1 MKRPEPENDMDVTG
15 IAKLATSMAETGT
28 KQEVDIAI
36 LKKAQ
41 QIETSTATQMI
52 DAVKAIPT
60 VQNLPDHLGNT
71 INTTA

>member
-1 MKRPEPENDMDVTG
+1 MKRPKPEKDMDVTG

-41 QIETSTATQMI
+41 DIETSTATQLI
-52 DAVKAIPT
+52 DAVKAVPT
-60 VQNLPDHLGNT
+60 VQNLPSHLGNT
-71 INTTA
+71 INTSA